1 MSIEL
6 GHGTPFTN
14 GLLDSSITSSTRVH
28 EYMSW
33 VRNTLLKAVGP
44 EDSYQSIN
52 EYRVG
57 TWHPLLK

>member
-6 GHGTPFTN
+6 GHGTPFSN
-14 GLLDSSITSSTRVH
+14 GLLDSSLTSSTRVH
-28 EYMSW
+28 EYMSC

-44 EDSYQSIN
+44 ENSYQSIN
-52 EYRVG
+52 ENRVG